1 MISVINLKYSRRKL
15 IILLV
20 SYIILTLIIIGS
32 GNYAR
37 ISYANDSLPSIK
49 LDKQAYTPF
58 DIATITVYDKS
69 KDIDPNAKDTVTVT
83 VKGRNTINVTLYETD
98 NNSGV
103 FIGTVKLTPNP
114 LLYQGDVEVRRDDW
128 LVVVYDTLVAYASEI
143 RYNEARL
150 EFDREYY
157 YDTNTAK
164 ITLYDPDADRDP
176 YTRDK
181 AIVYAWS
188 DSDPT
193 GVRIALDEKDVHTG
207 VFEGFIK
214 FSITNVEKHENNLLK
229 VSDNDKII
237 ARYIDDTLP
246 KPSRLSS
253 DGITTVEMKFIDAH
267 AIYGTGIPA
276 NERVYISEPKVVS
289 QFGEDIRVLS
299 IGSRL
304 AIQSELF
311 NKQPKEQR
319 FVYIIQVIDND
330 GFVEHIAYISA
341 SMQAKSG
348 AVVTQSWTPMKR
360 GNYTIEVF
368 VWDSLERPIALSWM
382 KVIRVIVS

>member
-1 MISVINLKYSRRKL
+1 MISLINLKDSKRK
-15 IILLV
+15 ITILLV
-20 SYIILTLIIIGS
+20 CYIILTLIIIGS

-37 ISYANDSLPSIK
+37 ISYADDSLPTIK

-69 KDIDPNAKDTVTVT
+69 KNMDPNAKDTLTVT
-83 VKGRNTINVTLYETD
+83 VKGRNVINVTLYETD
-98 NNSGV
+98 NNSSI

-114 LLYQGDVEVRRDDW
+114 LLYKGDVEVRRDDW
-128 LVVVYDTLVAYASEI
+128 LVVVYNTLVAYASEI

-150 EFDREYY
+150 EFDKEHY
-157 YDTNTAK
+157 YDTDTAK

-181 AIVYAWS
+181 AIVYVWS
-188 DSDPT
+188 DSDPN
-193 GVRIALDEKDVHTG
+193 GVRVVLDEKDVHSG

-214 FSITNVEKHENNLLK
+214 FITGKERHENNLLR
-229 VSDNDKII
+229 VSDNDKIT
-237 ARYIDDTLP
+237 ARYLDDTLP

-253 DGITTVEMKFIDAH
+253 DNITTVEMKFIYAH

-276 NERVYISEPKVVS
+276 NERVYVSEPKVVS
-289 QFGEDIRVLS
+289 QFGEDIRILS
-299 IGSRL
+299 MGSRL

-319 FVYIIQVIDND
+319 FVYIVQVIDSD

-341 SMQAKSG
+341 LMQAESG
-348 AVVTQSWTPMKR
+348 AVVTQAWTPMKR

-368 VWDSLERPIALSWM
+368 VWDSLEKPIALSGI

>member
-1 MISVINLKYSRRKL
+1 MISLINLKDSKRK
-15 IILLV
+15 ITILLV
-20 SYIILTLIIIGS
+20 GYIILTLIIIGS
-32 GNYAR
+32 DNYAR
-37 ISYANDSLPSIK
+37 ISYADDSLPTIK

-69 KDIDPNAKDTVTVT
+69 KNMDPNAKDTLTVT
-83 VKGRNTINVTLYETD
+83 VKGRNAINVTLYETD
-98 NNSGV
+98 NNSSI

-114 LLYQGDVEVRRDDW
+114 LLYKGDVEVRRDDW
-128 LVVVYDTLVAYASEI
+128 LVVVYNTLVAYASEI

-150 EFDREYY
+150 EFDKEHY
-157 YDTNTAK
+157 YDTDTAK

-181 AIVYAWS
+181 AIVYVWS
-188 DSDPT
+188 DSDPN
-193 GVRIALDEKDVHTG
+193 GVRVVLDEKDVHSG

-214 FSITNVEKHENNLLK
+214 LITGKEKHENNLLR
-229 VSDNDKII
+229 VSDNDKIT

-253 DGITTVEMKFIDAH
+253 DNITTVEMKFIYAH

-276 NERVYISEPKVVS
+276 NERVYVSEPKVVS
-289 QFGEDIRVLS
+289 QFGEDIRILS
-299 IGSRL
+299 MGSRL

-319 FVYIIQVIDND
+319 FVYIVQVIDSD
-330 GFVEHIAYISA
+330 GFVEHIAYISTL
-341 SMQAKSG
+341 MQAESG
-348 AVVTQSWTPMKR
+348 AVVAQAWTPMKR

-368 VWDSLERPIALSWM
+368 VWDSLEKPIALSGI

>member
-1 MISVINLKYSRRKL
+1 MISLINLKDSKRK
-15 IILLV
+15 ITILLV
-20 SYIILTLIIIGS
+20 CYIILTLIIIGS
-32 GNYAR
+32 GNYAS
-37 ISYANDSLPSIK
+37 ISYADDSLPTIK

-69 KDIDPNAKDTVTVT
+69 KNMDPNAKDTLTVT
-83 VKGRNTINVTLYETD
+83 VKGRNAINVTLYETD
-98 NNSGV
+98 NNSSI

-114 LLYQGDVEVRRDDW
+114 LLYKGDVEVRRDDW
-128 LVVVYDTLVAYASEI
+128 LVVVYNTLVAYASEI

-150 EFDREYY
+150 EFDKEHY
-157 YDTNTAK
+157 YDTDTAK

-181 AIVYAWS
+181 AIVYVWS
-188 DSDPT
+188 DSDPN
-193 GVRIALDEKDVHTG
+193 GVRVALYENDAHSG

-214 FSITNVEKHENNLLK
+214 LITGKEKHENNLLR
-229 VSDNDKII
+229 VSDNDKIT
-237 ARYIDDTLP
+237 ARYLDDTLP

-253 DGITTVEMKFIDAH
+253 DNITTVEMKFIYAH

-276 NERVYISEPKVVS
+276 NERVYVSEPKVVS
-289 QFGEDIRVLS
+289 QFGEDIRILS

-319 FVYIIQVIDND
+319 FVYIVQVIDSD

-341 SMQAKSG
+341 LMQAESG
-348 AVVTQSWTPMKR
+348 AVVTQAWTPMKR

-368 VWDSLERPIALSWM
+368 VWDSLEKPIALSGI

>member
-1 MISVINLKYSRRKL
+1 MVSFKLKDSKRK
-15 IILLV
+15 ITILLV
-20 SYIILTLIIIGS
+20 SYIILTLIIIES

-37 ISYANDSLPSIK
+37 ISYADDSLPTIK

-58 DIATITVYDKS
+58 EIATITVYDKS
-69 KDIDPNAKDTVTVT
+69 KNMDPNAKDILTVT
-83 VKGRNTINVTLYETD
+83 VKGRNTINVTLYEID
-98 NNSGV
+98 NNSGI

-114 LLYQGDVEVRRDDW
+114 LLYKGDVEVRRDDW
-128 LVVVYDTLVAYASEI
+128 LVVVYNTLVAYASEI

-150 EFDREYY
+150 EFDKEHY
-157 YDTNTAK
+157 YDTDTAK

-181 AIVYAWS
+181 VIVYAWS
-188 DSDPT
+188 DSDPN
-193 GVRIALDEKDVHTG
+193 GVRVVLDERDVHSG
-207 VFEGFIK
+207 VFEGLIK
-214 FSITNVEKHENNLLK
+214 FVTGKEKNENNLLR
-229 VSDNDKII
+229 VSDNDKIT

-253 DGITTVEMKFIDAH
+253 DNITTVEMRFIDTY

-276 NERVYISEPKVVS
+276 NERVYVSEPKVVS
-289 QFGEDIRVLS
+289 QFGEDIRILS
-299 IGSRL
+299 MESRL

-319 FVYIIQVIDND
+319 FVYIVQVIDSD

-341 SMQAKSG
+341 LMQAESG
-348 AVVTQSWTPMKR
+348 AVVTQAWSPMKR

-368 VWDSLERPIALSWM
+368 VWDSLEKPIALSGI

>member
-1 MISVINLKYSRRKL
+1 MISLINLKDSKRK
-15 IILLV
+15 ITILLV
-20 SYIILTLIIIGS
+20 GYIILTLIIIGS
-32 GNYAR
+32 GNYAS
-37 ISYANDSLPSIK
+37 ISYADDSLPTIK

-69 KDIDPNAKDTVTVT
+69 KNMDPNAKDTLTVT
-83 VKGRNTINVTLYETD
+83 VKGRNAINVTLYETD
-98 NNSGV
+98 NNSSI

-114 LLYQGDVEVRRDDW
+114 LLYKGDVEVRRDDW
-128 LVVVYDTLVAYASEI
+128 LVVVYNTLVAYASEI

-150 EFDREYY
+150 EFDKEHY
-157 YDTNTAK
+157 YDTDTAK

-181 AIVYAWS
+181 AIVYVWS
-188 DSDPT
+188 DSDPN
-193 GVRIALDEKDVHTG
+193 GVRVALYENDAHSG

-214 FSITNVEKHENNLLK
+214 LITGKEKHENNLLR
-229 VSDNDKII
+229 VSDNDKIT
-237 ARYIDDTLP
+237 ARYLDDTLP

-253 DGITTVEMKFIDAH
+253 DNITTVEMKFIYAH

-276 NERVYISEPKVVS
+276 NERVYVSEPKVVS
-289 QFGEDIRVLS
+289 QFGEDIRILS
-299 IGSRL
+299 MGSRL

-319 FVYIIQVIDND
+319 FVYIVQVIDSD

-341 SMQAKSG
+341 LMQAESG
-348 AVVTQSWTPMKR
+348 AVVAQAWTPMKR

-368 VWDSLERPIALSWM
+368 VWDSLEKPIALSGI

>member
-1 MISVINLKYSRRKL
+1 MISLINLKDSKRK
-15 IILLV
+15 ITILLV
-20 SYIILTLIIIGS
+20 GYIILTLIIIGS

-37 ISYANDSLPSIK
+37 ISYADDSLPTIK

-69 KDIDPNAKDTVTVT
+69 KNMDPNAKDTLTVT
-83 VKGRNTINVTLYETD
+83 VKGRNAINVTLYETD
-98 NNSGV
+98 NNSSI

-114 LLYQGDVEVRRDDW
+114 LLYKGDVEVRRDDW
-128 LVVVYDTLVAYASEI
+128 LVVVYNTLVAYASEI

-150 EFDREYY
+150 EFDKEHY
-157 YDTNTAK
+157 YDTDTAK

-181 AIVYAWS
+181 AIVYVWS
-188 DSDPT
+188 DSDPN
-193 GVRIALDEKDVHTG
+193 GVRVALYENDAHSG

-214 FSITNVEKHENNLLK
+214 LITGKERHENNLLR
-229 VSDNDKII
+229 VSDNDKIT
-237 ARYIDDTLP
+237 ARYLDDTLP

-253 DGITTVEMKFIDAH
+253 DNITTVEMKFIYAH

-276 NERVYISEPKVVS
+276 NERVYVSEPKVVS
-289 QFGEDIRVLS
+289 QFGEDIRILS
-299 IGSRL
+299 MGSRL

-319 FVYIIQVIDND
+319 FVYIVQVIDSD
-330 GFVEHIAYISA
+330 GFVEHIAYISTL
-341 SMQAKSG
+341 MQAESG
-348 AVVTQSWTPMKR
+348 AVVAQAWTPMKR

-368 VWDSLERPIALSWM
+368 VWDSLEKPIALSGI

>member
-1 MISVINLKYSRRKL
+1 MISLINLKDSKRK
-15 IILLV
+15 ITILLV
-20 SYIILTLIIIGS
+20 GYIILTLIIIGS
-32 GNYAR
+32 GDYAS
-37 ISYANDSLPSIK
+37 ISYADDSLPTIK

-69 KDIDPNAKDTVTVT
+69 KNMDPNAKDTLTVT
-83 VKGRNTINVTLYETD
+83 VKGRNAINVTLYETD
-98 NNSGV
+98 NNSSI

-114 LLYQGDVEVRRDDW
+114 LLYKGDVEVRRDDW
-128 LVVVYDTLVAYASEI
+128 LVVVYNTLVAYASEI

-150 EFDREYY
+150 EFDKEHY
-157 YDTNTAK
+157 YDTDTAK

-188 DSDPT
+188 DSDPN
-193 GVRIALDEKDVHTG
+193 GVRVVLDEKDAHSG

-214 FSITNVEKHENNLLK
+214 FTTSKERHENNLLR
-229 VSDNDKII
+229 VSDNDKIT

-253 DGITTVEMKFIDAH
+253 DNITTVEMKFIDAH

-276 NERVYISEPKVVS
+276 NERVYVSEPKVVS
-289 QFGEDIRVLS
+289 QFGEDIRILS
-299 IGSRL
+299 MGSRL

-319 FVYIIQVIDND
+319 FVYIVQVIDSD

-341 SMQAKSG
+341 LMQAESG
-348 AVVTQSWTPMKR
+348 AVVTQAWTPMKR

-368 VWDSLERPIALSWM
+368 VWDSLEKPIALSGI

>member
-1 MISVINLKYSRRKL
+1 MISLINLKDSKRK
-15 IILLV
+15 ITILLV
-20 SYIILTLIIIGS
+20 GYIILTLIIIGS

-37 ISYANDSLPSIK
+37 ISYADDSLPSIK

-69 KDIDPNAKDTVTVT
+69 KNMDPNAKDTLKVT
-83 VKGRNTINVTLYETD
+83 VKGRNTIGVTLYETD
-98 NNSGV
+98 NNSGL

-114 LLYQGDVEVRRDDW
+114 LLYQGDVEIRRDDW
-128 LVVVYDTLVAYASEI
+128 LVVVYNTLVAYASEI

-150 EFDREYY
+150 EFDKEYY
-157 YDTNTAK
+157 YDTDTAK

-181 AIVYAWS
+181 AIVYVWS
-188 DSDPT
+188 DSDPN
-193 GVRIALDEKDVHTG
+193 GVRVALDEKDVHAG

-214 FSITNVEKHENNLLK
+214 FTTSKEGSNLLR
-229 VSDNDKII
+229 VSDNDKIT

-253 DGITTVEMKFIDAH
+253 DNITTVEMKLIDTH

-276 NERVYISEPKVVS
+276 NERVYVSEPKVVS
-289 QFGEDIRVLS
+289 QFGEDIRILS
-299 IGSRL
+299 MGSRL

-319 FVYIIQVIDND
+319 FVYIVQVIDSD

-341 SMQAKSG
+341 LMQAESG
-348 AVVTQSWTPMKR
+348 AVVTQAWTPMKR

-368 VWDSLERPIALSWM
+368 VWDSLEKPIALSGI

>member
-1 MISVINLKYSRRKL
+1 MVSFKLKDSKRK
-15 IILLV
+15 ITILLV
-20 SYIILTLIIIGS
+20 SYIILTLIIIES

-37 ISYANDSLPSIK
+37 ISYADDSLPTIK

-58 DIATITVYDKS
+58 EIATITVYDKS
-69 KDIDPNAKDTVTVT
+69 KNMDPNAKDILTVT
-83 VKGRNTINVTLYETD
+83 VKGRNTINVTLYEID
-98 NNSGV
+98 NNSGI

-114 LLYQGDVEVRRDDW
+114 LLYKGDVEVRRDDW
-128 LVVVYDTLVAYASEI
+128 LVVVYNTLVAYASEI
-143 RYNEARL
+143 RYNDARL
-150 EFDREYY
+150 EFDKEHY
-157 YDTNTAK
+157 YDTDTAK

-181 AIVYAWS
+181 VIVYAWS
-188 DSDPT
+188 DSDPN
-193 GVRIALDEKDVHTG
+193 GVRVVLDERDVHSG
-207 VFEGFIK
+207 VFEGLIK
-214 FSITNVEKHENNLLK
+214 FVTGKEKNENNLLR
-229 VSDNDKII
+229 VSDNDKIT

-253 DGITTVEMKFIDAH
+253 DNITTVEMRFIDTY

-276 NERVYISEPKVVS
+276 NERVYVSEPKVVS
-289 QFGEDIRVLS
+289 QFGEDIRILS
-299 IGSRL
+299 MESRL

-319 FVYIIQVIDND
+319 FVYIVQVIDSD

-341 SMQAKSG
+341 LMQAESG
-348 AVVTQSWTPMKR
+348 AVVTQAWSPMKR

-368 VWDSLERPIALSWM
+368 VWDSLEKPIALSGI

>member
-1 MISVINLKYSRRKL
+1 MISLINLKDSKRK
-15 IILLV
+15 ITILLV
-20 SYIILTLIIIGS
+20 GYIILTLIIIGS

-37 ISYANDSLPSIK
+37 ISYADDSLPTIK

-69 KDIDPNAKDTVTVT
+69 KNMDPNAKDTLTVT
-83 VKGRNTINVTLYETD
+83 VKGRNAINVTLYETD
-98 NNSGV
+98 NNSSI
-103 FIGTVKLTPNP
+103 FIGTIKLTPNP
-114 LLYQGDVEVRRDDW
+114 LLYKGDVEVRRDDW
-128 LVVVYDTLVAYASEI
+128 LVVVYNTLVAYASEI

-150 EFDREYY
+150 EFDKEHY
-157 YDTNTAK
+157 YDTDTAK

-181 AIVYAWS
+181 AIVYVWS
-188 DSDPT
+188 DSDPN
-193 GVRIALDEKDVHTG
+193 GVRVALYENDAHSG

-214 FSITNVEKHENNLLK
+214 LITGKERHENNLLR
-229 VSDNDKII
+229 VSDNDKIT
-237 ARYIDDTLP
+237 ARYLDDTLP

-253 DGITTVEMKFIDAH
+253 DNITTVEMKFIYAH

-276 NERVYISEPKVVS
+276 NERVYVSEPKVVS
-289 QFGEDIRVLS
+289 QFGEDIRILS
-299 IGSRL
+299 MGSRL

-319 FVYIIQVIDND
+319 FVYIVQVIDSD

-341 SMQAKSG
+341 LMQAESG
-348 AVVTQSWTPMKR
+348 AVVAQAWTPMKR

-368 VWDSLERPIALSWM
+368 VWDSLEKPIALSGI

>member
-1 MISVINLKYSRRKL
+1 MISLINLKDSKRK
-15 IILLV
+15 ITILLV
-20 SYIILTLIIIGS
+20 GYIILTLIIIGS
-32 GNYAR
+32 GNYAS
-37 ISYANDSLPSIK
+37 ISYADDSLPTIK

-69 KDIDPNAKDTVTVT
+69 KNMDPNAKDTLTVT
-83 VKGRNTINVTLYETD
+83 VKGRNVINVTLYETD
-98 NNSGV
+98 NNSSI

-114 LLYQGDVEVRRDDW
+114 LLYKGDIEVRRDDW
-128 LVVVYDTLVAYASEI
+128 LVVVYNTLVAYASEI

-150 EFDREYY
+150 EFDKEHY
-157 YDTNTAK
+157 YDTDTAK

-188 DSDPT
+188 DSDPN
-193 GVRIALDEKDVHTG
+193 GVRVVLDEKDVHSG

-214 FSITNVEKHENNLLK
+214 FITSKERHENNLLR
-229 VSDNDKII
+229 VSDNDKIT

-253 DGITTVEMKFIDAH
+253 DNITTVEMKFIDAH

-276 NERVYISEPKVVS
+276 NERVYVSEPKVVS
-289 QFGEDIRVLS
+289 QFGEDIRILS
-299 IGSRL
+299 MGSRL

-319 FVYIIQVIDND
+319 FVYIVQVIDSD
-330 GFVEHIAYISA
+330 GFVEHIAYISTL
-341 SMQAKSG
+341 MQAESG
-348 AVVTQSWTPMKR
+348 AVVTQAWTPMKR

-368 VWDSLERPIALSWM
+368 VWDSLEKPIALSGI